1 MIQIEVE
8 DKVVE
13 VNPYLTIGQYQNLK
27 RNMDSYKDDPT
38 ALLSLYTNIPVRQLK
53 NLPLEQVKFVQEYIT
68 TQFTDKSI
76 SDELHNVF
84 THNGVEYGLE
94 NNWQKLAW
102 GAWVDLEVFSSE
114 DIEENIH
121 LLMSVLYRPIKE
133 RKKNKYVLE
142 PYDADTIEER
152 ANEFLTLPV
161 NYWFGVS
168 VFFFIT
174 VNLYMKDIESSLT
187 MKNKLNQM
195 IVKGWKILPKWVKR
209 KLPLDSIL
217 TLPTNLQGKTLPN
230 FNR

>member
-8 DKVVE
+8 YKVVE

-102 GAWVDLEVFSSE
+102 GAWVDLEVFSSD

>member
-142 PYDADTIEER
+142 AYDADTIEER

-230 FNR
+230 FSR

>member
-8 DKVVE
+8 DKIVE

-27 RNMDSYKDDPT
+27 RNMETYKDDPT
-38 ALLSLYTNIPVRQLK
+38 AVLSLYTNIPVRQLK

-195 IVKGWKILPKWVKR
+195 IVKGWTILPKWVKK

-230 FNR
+230 FSR

>member
-142 PYDADTIEER
+142 AYDADNIEER

-230 FNR
+230 FSR

>member
-8 DKVVE
+8 DKIVE
-13 VNPYLTIGQYQNLK
+13 VNPYLTIEQYQNLK
-27 RNMDSYKDDPT
+27 RNMETYKDDPT
-38 ALLSLYTNIPVRQLK
+38 AVLSLYTNIPVRQLK

-195 IVKGWKILPKWVKR
+195 IVKGWTILPKWVKK

-230 FNR
+230 FSR

>member
-1 MIQIEVE
+1 MIQIEIE

-13 VNPYLTIGQYQNLK
+13 VNPYLTIEQYQNLK
-27 RNMDSYKDDPT
+27 RNMETYKDDPT
-38 ALLSLYTNIPVRQLK
+38 AVLSLYTNIPVRKLK
-53 NLPLEQVKFVQEYIT
+53 NLPFEQVKFVQEYIT

-142 PYDADTIEER
+142 AYDADTIEER

-187 MKNKLNQM
+187 MKNRLNLM
-195 IVKGWKILPKWVKR
+195 IMKGWTILPKWVKR

-230 FNR
+230 FSR

>member
-8 DKVVE
+8 DKIVK

-102 GAWVDLEVFSSE
+102 GAWVDLEVFSSD

>member
-94 NNWQKLAW
+94 KNWQKLAW

-142 PYDADTIEER
+142 AYDADTIEER

-230 FNR
+230 FSR

>member
-1 MIQIEVE
+1 MIQIEIE

-102 GAWVDLEVFSSE
+102 GAWVDLEVFSSD

-133 RKKNKYVLE
+133 RKKNRYVLE

-217 TLPTNLQGKTLPN
+217 TLPTNLQEKTLPN
-230 FNR
+230 FSR

>member
-8 DKVVE
+8 DKIVK

-102 GAWVDLEVFSSE
+102 GAWVDLEVFSSD

-195 IVKGWKILPKWVKR
+195 IVMGWKILPKWVKR

>member
-8 DKVVE
+8 DQIVE
-13 VNPYLTIGQYQNLK
+13 VNPYLTIEQYQNLK
-27 RNMDSYKDDPT
+27 RNMETYKDNPT
-38 ALLSLYTNIPVRQLK
+38 AVLSLYTNIPVKKLK

-68 TQFTDKSI
+68 TQFTEKSI
-76 SDELHNVF
+76 GDELNNVF

-94 NNWQKLAW
+94 NNWNKLAW

-133 RKKNKYVLE
+133 RKKNKYILE
-142 PYDADTIEER
+142 PYNAEDIEDR

-187 MKNKLNQM
+187 MKNKLNKM
-195 IVKGWKILPKWVKR
+195 IATGWTILPKWVKK

-217 TLPTNLQGKTLPN
+217 TLPTNLQAKTLPN
-230 FNR
+230 LSR

>member
-1 MIQIEVE
+1 MIQIEIE

-13 VNPYLTIGQYQNLK
+13 VNPYLTIEQYQNLK
-27 RNMDSYKDDPT
+27 RNMETYKDDPT
-38 ALLSLYTNIPVRQLK
+38 AVLSLYTNIPVRKLK
-53 NLPLEQVKFVQEYIT
+53 NLPFEQVKFVQEYIT

-142 PYDADTIEER
+142 AYDADNIEER

-187 MKNKLNQM
+187 MKNRLNQM
-195 IVKGWKILPKWVKR
+195 IAKGWTILPKWVKR

-230 FNR
+230 FSR

>member
-1 MIQIEVE
+1 MIELEIE
-8 DKVVE
+8 DKIGQVK
-13 VNPYLTIGQYQNLK
+13 PHLTIQQYQRLK
-27 RNMDSYKDDPT
+27 SNEQKYQNSSVET
-38 ALLSLYTNIPVRQLK
+38 LSLYTDIPVNQLK
-53 NLPLEQVKFVQEYIT
+53 DLPLEQVKFVQEYIT

-102 GAWVDLEVFSSE
+102 GAWVDLEVFSSD

-230 FNR
+230 FSR

>member
-114 DIEENIH
+114 DIEE
-121 LLMSVLYRPIKE
+121 
-133 RKKNKYVLE
+133 
-142 PYDADTIEER
+142 R

-230 FNR
+230 FSR

>member
-8 DKVVE
+8 DKIVE

-102 GAWVDLEVFSSE
+102 GAWVDLEVFSSD

-230 FNR
+230 FSR

>member
-1 MIQIEVE
+1 MIQIEIE

-13 VNPYLTIGQYQNLK
+13 VNPYLTIEQYQNLK
-27 RNMDSYKDDPT
+27 RNMETYKDDPT
-38 ALLSLYTNIPVRQLK
+38 AVLSLYTNIPVRKLK
-53 NLPLEQVKFVQEYIT
+53 NLPFEQVKFVQEYIT

-142 PYDADTIEER
+142 AYDADTIEER

-187 MKNKLNQM
+187 MKNRLNQM
-195 IVKGWKILPKWVKR
+195 IVKGWTILPKWVKR

-230 FNR
+230 FSR

>member
-8 DKVVE
+8 DQIVE
-13 VNPYLTIGQYQNLK
+13 VNPYLTIEQYQNLK
-27 RNMDSYKDDPT
+27 RNMETYKDNPT
-38 ALLSLYTNIPVRQLK
+38 AVLSLYTNIPVKKLK

-68 TQFTDKSI
+68 TQFTEKSI
-76 SDELHNVF
+76 GDELRNVF

-94 NNWQKLAW
+94 NNWNKLAW

-133 RKKNKYVLE
+133 RKKNKYILE
-142 PYDADTIEER
+142 PYNAEDIEDR

-187 MKNKLNQM
+187 MKNKLNKM
-195 IVKGWKILPKWVKR
+195 IAMGWTILPKWVKK

-217 TLPTNLQGKTLPN
+217 TLPTNFQGKTLPN
-230 FNR
+230 LSR

>member
-94 NNWQKLAW
+94 NNWA
-102 GAWVDLEVFSSE
+102 
-114 DIEENIH
+114 
-121 LLMSVLYRPIKE
+121 
-133 RKKNKYVLE
+133 
-142 PYDADTIEER
+142 
-152 ANEFLTLPV
+152 
-161 NYWFGVS
+161 
-168 VFFFIT
+168 
-174 VNLYMKDIESSLT
+174 
-187 MKNKLNQM
+187 
-195 IVKGWKILPKWVKR
+195 
-209 KLPLDSIL
+209 
-217 TLPTNLQGKTLPN
+217 
-230 FNR
+230 

>member
-102 GAWVDLEVFSSE
+102 GAWVDLEVFSSD

-195 IVKGWKILPKWVKR
+195 IVMGWKILPKWVKR

>member
-102 GAWVDLEVFSSE
+102 GAWVDLEVFSSD

-195 IVKGWKILPKWVKR
+195 IVMGWKILPKWVKR

-230 FNR
+230 FSR

>member
-84 THNGVEYGLE
+84 NHNGVEYGLE

-102 GAWVDLEVFSSE
+102 GAWVDLEVFSSD

-195 IVKGWKILPKWVKR
+195 IVMGWKILPKWVKR

-230 FNR
+230 FSR

>member
-102 GAWVDLEVFSSE
+102 GAWVDLEVFSSD

-187 MKNKLNQM
+187 MKNRLNQM

-230 FNR
+230 FSR

>member
-230 FNR
+230 FSR

>member
-102 GAWVDLEVFSSE
+102 GAWVDLEVFSSD

>member
-1 MIQIEVE
+1 MIQIEIE

-13 VNPYLTIGQYQNLK
+13 VNPYLTIEQYQNLK
-27 RNMDSYKDDPT
+27 RNMETYKDDPT
-38 ALLSLYTNIPVRQLK
+38 AVLSLYTNIPVRKLK
-53 NLPLEQVKFVQEYIT
+53 NLPFEQVKFVQEYIT

-142 PYDADTIEER
+142 AYDADTIEER
-152 ANEFLTLPV
+152 ANEFLILPV

-187 MKNKLNQM
+187 MKNRLNLM
-195 IVKGWKILPKWVKR
+195 IMKGWTILPKWVKR

-230 FNR
+230 FSR

>member
-8 DKVVE
+8 DKIVE
-13 VNPYLTIGQYQNLK
+13 INPYLTIGQYQNLK
-27 RNMDSYKDDPT
+27 RNMETYKDDPT
-38 ALLSLYTNIPVRQLK
+38 GVLSLYTNIPVKQLK
-53 NLPLEQVKFVQEYIT
+53 NLPLEQVKFVQDYIT
-68 TQFTDKSI
+68 TQFTEKSI

-133 RKKNKYVLE
+133 KKKNKYILT

-187 MKNKLNQM
+187 MTNKLNKM
-195 IVKGWKILPKWVKR
+195 MMKGWKILPKWVKKR
-209 KLPLDSIL
+209 LPLDSIL
-217 TLPTNLQGKTLPN
+217 TLPTNLQVKTLPN
-230 FNR
+230 FNK

>member
-1 MIQIEVE
+1 MIQIEIE

-13 VNPYLTIGQYQNLK
+13 VNPYLTIEQYQNLK
-27 RNMDSYKDDPT
+27 RNMETYKDDPT
-38 ALLSLYTNIPVRQLK
+38 AVLSLYTNIPVRKLK
-53 NLPLEQVKFVQEYIT
+53 NLPFEQVKFVQEYIT

-142 PYDADTIEER
+142 AYDADTIEER

-187 MKNKLNQM
+187 MKNRLNLM
-195 IVKGWKILPKWVKR
+195 IMKGWTILPKWVKR

>member
-102 GAWVDLEVFSSE
+102 GAWVDLEVFSSD

-230 FNR
+230 FSR

>member
-133 RKKNKYVLE
+133 RKIDIRHN
-142 PYDADTIEER
+142 
-152 ANEFLTLPV
+152 LT
-161 NYWFGVS
+161 
-168 VFFFIT
+168 
-174 VNLYMKDIESSLT
+174 
-187 MKNKLNQM
+187 Q
-195 IVKGWKILPKWVKR
+195 
-209 KLPLDSIL
+209 
-217 TLPTNLQGKTLPN
+217 
-230 FNR
+230 